1 VGCGVCGL
9 RIYMYMYM
17 CVYIS
22 LIGLICGSLGFG
34 VGGLRFS
41 VGGLRFSEV

>member
-1 VGCGVCGL
+1 MGCGVRGL
-9 RIYMYMYM
+9 RIYIYIYMS
-17 CVYIS
+17 VYIS